1 MKEIQSTE
9 ITDLMSF
16 WIEFCGILHFSW
28 NYTKFAAPHFLLFA
42 HEFCMN
48 SYSWSSRARQ
58 DEGLSL
64 FCLCIVDTSFSDD
77 EYSVQRIC
85 QRVYQE
91 LRREGKH
98 KSLSIDELSHRL
110 DYDIEGNKEVMDVLE
125 NYSLIEV
132 DYPNFRYKVLSCALS
147 LPSHLSMLIT
157 SENC

>member
-1 MKEIQSTE
+1 
-9 ITDLMSF
+9 
-16 WIEFCGILHFSW
+16 
-28 NYTKFAAPHFLLFA
+28 
-42 HEFCMN
+42 MN

-64 FCLCIVDTSFSDD
+64 FSVCIVDTSFSDD

-125 NYSLIEV
+125 NYSLIEI
-132 DYPNFRYKVLSCALS
+132 DYPNLRYKVLCCALS
-147 LPSHLSMLIT
+147 LPSLQLMLIM
-157 SENC
+157 SENY